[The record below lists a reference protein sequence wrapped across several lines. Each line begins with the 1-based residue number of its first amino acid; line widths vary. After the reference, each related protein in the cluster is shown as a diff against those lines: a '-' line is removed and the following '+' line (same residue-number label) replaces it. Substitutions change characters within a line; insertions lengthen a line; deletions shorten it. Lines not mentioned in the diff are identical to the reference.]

1 MLKSSGIV
9 KSNKSDNFVSASS
22 KRGLKRINQDCALV
36 WETWTMGTCCGQ
48 KGQEISAFFFVCNWQ
63 EALTSSTTSVGM
75 DADMGLD
82 RNVDVWRQSC
92 LKTYASIDQELK
104 QNTKIDSFR
113 SGTTALTIV
122 KQGENLIAA
131 NVGDSR
137 AVLAT
142 LSDDGSLIPLQLT
155 INSRPNLLGM
165 RCDIQPRSS
174 GGCTFNARCTIRAW
188 KYKKRGI
195 TIAMDDISAICLF
208 FHSTS
213 PRGEAR
219 MLL

>member
-1 MLKSSGIV
+1 
-9 KSNKSDNFVSASS
+9 
-22 KRGLKRINQDCALV
+22 
-36 WETWTMGTCCGQ
+36 MGTCCGQ

-142 LSDDGSLIPLQLT
+142 LSDDGSLVPLQLT
-155 INSRPNLLGM
+155 INSRPNLLEEAERINQSKVLVFCLHNEPGVYRVWM
-165 RCDIQPRSS
+165 PNGETPGLAISTALSDFCVKDL
-174 GGCTFNARCTIRAW
+174 AW
-188 KYKKRGI
+188 FLCH
-195 TIAMDDISAICLF
+195 M
-208 FHSTS
+208 
-213 PRGEAR
+213 
-219 MLL
+219 